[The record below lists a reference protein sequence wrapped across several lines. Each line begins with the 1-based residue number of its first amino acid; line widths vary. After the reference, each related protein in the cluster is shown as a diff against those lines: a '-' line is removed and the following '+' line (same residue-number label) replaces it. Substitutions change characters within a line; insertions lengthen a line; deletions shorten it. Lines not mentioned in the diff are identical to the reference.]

1 MAVRQKN
8 IHKDWRLSG
17 VYASAAAYLTGRGK
31 TTATEG
37 DIYYDTALNAFRAY
51 DGSSWASLGGG
62 SGGAGTWDNVM
73 SAGAKVTGAYAPEI
87 EISGSTNILLTLD
100 ANGTTNVDIL
110 DISSEA
116 GTGDLINLT
125 QAGTGKDVNG
135 TSGTWSVTKAGVA
148 ALAGITLADDKNITF
163 GTSSDAVLQWDQ
175 TRLILSAAADS
186 TLQLGAAAFSYDVS
200 FIGNTATT
208 NLMKWDLDGGANSV
222 GALVFD
228 NADLDLGDNDLLRF
242 GDAQDVTIKWDNTN
256 LLIEPATQDTGEIRI
271 GATNAINL
279 AVYGN
284 TNTDIALFDC
294 SAPDII
300 LNGWDLGLYDDDILE
315 FGDSKDIS
323 INWDGTNL
331 LIEALTQDTGQIKL
345 GATNAIDFK
354 IFDNAATG
362 SYLFDCS
369 TSALVIDGC
378 DIWLKDDDYLIL
390 GDSATA
396 GGTADGTI
404 RWDATGG
411 VVEVIGSTRFE
422 GTTNT
427 FDGNVAVTG
436 TFALVG
442 AFSPTSLAL
451 ADTKTLTF
459 GDSSDLTIS
468 ATTTTTTMAILAG
481 SSLEITG
488 SGGNTST
495 WGATGNNINSV
506 FYGTV
511 KVGVDATGYDVTLYS
526 DTTGDYILW
535 DMNADTNGVLI
546 AEDSGIC
553 LNDDT
558 TLRFGDG
565 SAAGVGD
572 FTISCDQT
580 NLNIAEVSATG
591 KVINIGVDNKG
602 TDVKFFGE
610 TASSYML
617 WDQNGLTNGA
627 LLINAAS
634 ICLADGDKLY
644 FGSPLLTGDFTISA
658 TTNVLSIA
666 QVVSGTGEIYNGTDG
681 KGLDET
687 WFGETAGDYMKW
699 DQDGNSNL
707 GALVFEDSAVLMM
720 DDSPILIG
728 DSSDVSIKWD
738 RTRLIV
744 DAAAAD
750 SVIRIGSTNNMDV
763 TIAGATATNIITFDT
778 DDAALL
784 CSFDGFDLNLMD
796 DDKLIFGD
804 ETNDVVI
811 MWDQTELQFD
821 AGTANGTIAFG
832 KSTATDVSF
841 NGTNAG
847 RDCEWNSS
855 SNMLHFLDS
864 AFLGIGGAADA
875 AADIT
880 LTWDTT
886 RLLVDAAAADSVIR
900 VGATN
905 NLDLLIYGDTST
917 DVVTYD
923 TSAEL
928 VTLDGF
934 DLQLQDDDK
943 LIFGDSTN
951 ADVVVQWDQTELQ
964 FDAGTANGTI
974 AFGKTTATDVSFN
987 GTSAGVDC
995 EWNSSS
1001 NMLHFL
1007 DSAFLGIGGAADA
1020 AADITLTWDTTRLL
1034 VDAAAADSVI
1044 RVGATNNLDL
1054 IIYGGTS
1061 TNLITF
1067 DTDDAALLCHFDG
1080 FDLQLKNDD
1089 KLIFGDSTA
1098 NTNVIVQWDQTELQ
1112 FDAGTANGTVAFG
1125 KTTATDISFNGTSAG
1140 VDMEW
1145 NSSSNML
1152 HFITSAVLG
1161 IGGAA
1166 DAVASVTAS
1175 WDLTRLNIDAAAA
1188 NTPIRIGNTNNLD
1201 IVIHGETNTSTI
1213 TFDTDDAAAVVTFDA
1228 FDLKMNDDDILK
1240 FGDSSDITI
1249 TWDQTQLNIDGAAAD
1264 TTIRV
1269 GYANNQDLII
1279 YGDSTND
1286 KVTFDTSAESMALDG
1301 FDLTVQDDDFLR
1313 FGDST
1318 SDCYFTWDQSRLQIV
1333 PSSNVF
1339 IGDKTNYISISSAGA
1354 LATAGTATITAT
1366 LVASGFGGLVLPNHA
1381 TSSPSGSGATGS
1393 IFFEVDASKLWV
1405 CQTGTTWVGT
1415 VMT

>member
-17 VYASAAAYLTGRGK
+17 VYSSVANYLIGRGK
-31 TTATEG
+31 TSASEG
-37 DIYYDTALNAFRAY
+37 DIYYDTTLNAFRAY
-51 DGSSWASLGGG
+51 DGSAWASLGG
-62 SGGAGTWDNVM
+62 SSSGAGTWDNVM

-87 EISGSTNILLTLD
+87 EISGSANTLLTLD

-110 DISSEA
+110 DVSSA
-116 GTGDLINLT
+116 GGTGDLINLT
-125 QAGTGKDVNG
+125 QAGTGKDING

-148 ALAGITLADDKNITF
+148 ALAGITLADDKNVTF
-163 GTSSDAVLQWDQ
+163 GTSSDSVLQWDQ
-175 TRLILSAAADS
+175 TRLALTAAADS
-186 TLQLGAAAFSYDVS
+186 VLRLGAAAFSYDVE

-208 NLMKWDLDGGANSV
+208 NLMKWDLDGGADSV
-222 GALVFD
+222 GVLTFD
-228 NADLDLGDNDLLRF
+228 NADLYMGDNDIIGI
-242 GDAQDVTIKWDNTN
+242 GDAQDVTIKWNASN
-256 LLIEPATQDTGEIRI
+256 LLIEAATQDTGEIRI
-271 GATNAINL
+271 GSTNAINL
-279 AVYGN
+279 AIYGN

-300 LNGWDLGLYDDDILE
+300 LNGWDLGLYDDDLLE

-323 INWDGTNL
+323 MVWDGTNL
-331 LIEALTQDTGQIKL
+331 LIEAVTQDTGQIKL

-362 SYLFDCS
+362 SYLFDCGS
-369 TSALVIDGC
+369 SVLTIDGC
-378 DIWLKDDDYLIL
+378 DVWLKDDDYLIL

-396 GGTADGTI
+396 GGTTDGTI

-427 FDGNVAVTG
+427 FDGNVSVTG
-436 TFALVG
+436 TFGLTG

-459 GDSSDLTIS
+459 GDGSDLTIS

-481 SSLEITG
+481 SALEITG
-488 SGGNTST
+488 SGGNTVT
-495 WGATGNNINSV
+495 LGATANNVNSI

-511 KVGVDATGYDVTLYS
+511 KVGIDATGYDVTLYS
-526 DTTGDYILW
+526 DTAGDYCLW
-535 DMNADTNGVLI
+535 DMNADTNGAMI
-546 AEDSGIC
+546 FEDSGLC
-553 LNDDT
+553 MNDDT
-558 TLRFGDG
+558 TIRLGDG
-565 SAAGVGD
+565 VAAGQGD
-572 FTISCDQT
+572 FTIVCDGT
-580 NLNIAEVSATG
+580 NLNIAEVASAG
-591 KVINIGVDNKG
+591 KIVNVGVDNKG
-602 TDVKFFGE
+602 LDFKLFGE
-610 TASSYML
+610 TASSYCL

-627 LLINAAS
+627 LLLNAAS
-634 ICLADGDKLY
+634 LCLADGDKIY

-687 WFGETAGDYMKW
+687 WFAETAGDYMKW
-699 DQDGNSNL
+699 DQDGNTNL
-707 GALVFEDSAVLMM
+707 GLLVFEDSGIIMM

-738 RTRLIV
+738 QTRLIV

-750 SVIRIGSTNNMDV
+750 SVIRIGSTNNMDI

-778 DDAALL
+778 DDVALL
-784 CSFDGFDLNLMD
+784 CSFNGFDLNLQD

-804 ETNDVVI
+804 VTNDVVI

-832 KSTATDVSF
+832 KSTATDISF
-841 NGTNAG
+841 NGTSAG
-847 RDCEWNSS
+847 VDCEWNSS

-864 AFLGIGGAADA
+864 AVLGIGGAADA

-880 LTWDTT
+880 LQWDTT
-886 RLLVDAAAADSVIR
+886 RLLVDGAAADTAIW
-900 VGATN
+900 VGYTN
-905 NLDLLIYGDTST
+905 NQDVLIYGDTTT
-917 DVVTYD
+917 DAITMD

-928 VTLDGF
+928 VAFNGF

-943 LIFGDSTN
+943 LIFGDATA

-974 AFGKTTATDVSFN
+974 AFGKTTATDISFN
-987 GTSAGVDC
+987 GTGAGVDM

-1020 AADITLTWDTTRLL
+1020 AADITLSWDTTRLL

-1080 FDLQLKNDD
+1080 FDLQLKDDD
-1089 KLIFGDSTA
+1089 KLIFGDSTSD
-1098 NTNVIVQWDQTELQ
+1098 VVVQWDQTELQ

-1152 HFITSAVLG
+1152 HFLDSAVLG

-1166 DAVASVTAS
+1166 DAAADVTVS
-1175 WDLTRLNIDAAAA
+1175 WDTTRLNVDAAAA
-1188 NTPIRIGNTNNLD
+1188 NSAIRIGNTNNLD

-1213 TFDTDDAAAVVTFDA
+1213 TFDTDDTAAFVTFNA
-1228 FDLKMNDDDILK
+1228 FELQMNDDDKLR
-1240 FGDSSDITI
+1240 FGDSADITI
-1249 TWDQTQLNIDGAAAD
+1249 EWDQTQLNIDGTWPD
-1264 TTIRV
+1264 KTIRL
-1269 GYANNQDLII
+1269 GYVNNQDLII
-1279 YGDSTND
+1279 YGDTTTD
-1286 KVTFDTSAESMALDG
+1286 AITFDTSAESVALNG
-1301 FDLTVQDDDFLR
+1301 FDLTLQDNDFLR

-1318 SDCYFTWDQSRLQIV
+1318 SDCYITWDQTRLQIV

-1366 LVASGFGGLVLPNHA
+1366 LVEAGFGGLVIPVHA
-1381 TSSPSGSGATGS
+1381 TSSPSGAGATGS

-1405 CQTGTTWVGT
+1405 CQTGTTWKGT
-1415 VMT
+1415 VLS